1 MSCRRHV
8 PAAAAVPASR
18 DPGCWPRR
26 SCRGCCVHAGHRDPL
41 PENRH
46 HQRRGRHLPV
56 VLSFG
61 SRPVQVILVRD
72 RARTGYDIAL
82 VTTDLRASPAAVIER
97 HAARWSG
104 TPPPGT
110 TPPTS
115 MSTGLEPLVCHQGR
129 AINRRHDCL
138 AQGAS

>member
-1 MSCRRHV
+1 M
-8 PAAAAVPASR
+8 
-18 DPGCWPRR
+18 
-26 SCRGCCVHAGHRDPL
+26 
-41 PENRH
+41 
-46 HQRRGRHLPV
+46 

-61 SRPVQVILVRD
+61 SRPVRVILVRD

-97 HAARWSG
+97 YAARWSG

-115 MSTGLEPLVCHQGR
+115 MSTGLEPPGMSPRPSHQPP
-129 AINRRHDCL
+129 A
-138 AQGAS
+138 